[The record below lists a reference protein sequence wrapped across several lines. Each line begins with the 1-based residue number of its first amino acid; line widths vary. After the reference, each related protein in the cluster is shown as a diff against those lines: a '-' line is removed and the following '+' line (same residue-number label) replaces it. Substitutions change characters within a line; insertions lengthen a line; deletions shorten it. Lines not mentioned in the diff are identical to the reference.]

1 MLQPSIVN
9 LDPCRLWYVES
20 LVCNKL
26 TDSPMHE
33 CKLPTLPACNKLTD
47 SPTHQCNVSAV
58 TMTVSIVA
66 SGSVRHT
73 MLGLF

>member
-1 MLQPSIVN
+1 MTFKVQFTIEELSTLRVA
-9 LDPCRLWYVES
+9 
-20 LVCNKL
+20 LVQL

-33 CKLPTLPACNKLTD
+33 CKLPTLLACNKLTD